1 MAPGHAASPRPD
13 SDSDETL
20 PLSARLVKMRTPRIA
35 VIDDDDDEAESCSDH
50 FCDLIPRMRHHRT
63 TVAEEEHYL
72 GDEVIG
78 AHRSDVE
85 IAVWTDA
92 TENDVA
98 GHDSRSD
105 VEMRCASGNGVE
117 VDVLEISETRS
128 GTYGDSHPLALL
140 PSSGMTATVQAS
152 SDIEIDQ
159 VVSTR
164 PSDLVDARSPSV
176 APALHIDSPSGNLSF

>member
-13 SDSDETL
+13 SDLDDTL
-20 PLSARLVKMRTPRIA
+20 PLSARLVKMCTPRIA
-35 VIDDDDDEAESCSDH
+35 VIDDDDDEVESSDH
-50 FCDLIPRMRHHRT
+50 FCDLIPRTRRHRP

-72 GDEVIG
+72 GDEFVG

-85 IAVWTDA
+85 IAGGTDA
-92 TENDVA
+92 TEIDVA
-98 GHDSRSD
+98 GHASRGD

-128 GTYGDSHPLALL
+128 GTYGDSHPPALL

-164 PSDLVDARSPSV
+164 PSDFVDARSPSV